1 MRTEQP
7 EPPANT
13 EPSAP
18 APSAPDG
25 AEQRGARRAV
35 TLFPVL
41 VLLAGAVGLLS
52 PGTFSGGGDAVPYLL
67 GVVMFCMGVTMTP
80 QDFKGVAQRPW
91 AVALG
96 LVAHYV
102 LMPGLGWLVAHVLHL
117 SPQLAAGVILVGC
130 APSGT
135 ASNVVTYLARGDV
148 ALSVSVATV
157 STVLAPLITPPLTL
171 LLAGEYLPVDAAS
184 MVADILKTVLLPVL
198 AGLLVRL
205 VAGRLVTRAL
215 PVLPWLSALTIA
227 VIVAVVVAGSAEAIK
242 SAAAMVLLA
251 VVLHNGLGLALG
263 YGAGRIGRLGAPAS
277 RAMAF
282 EVGMQNSGLAASLAG
297 AHFSPLAALPAA
309 VFSVWHNISGALA
322 AAWFA
327 RRDRAK
333 GPGTPG
339 PDTPANAAA
348 AGPGP
353 EAPADARPASAPSAS
368 ARTGS
373 AGETEGAEGTGDA
386 GTTGRAGSHGSGSG
400 AGDAGAAGA
409 TG

>member
-1 MRTEQP
+1 MSTERTEHHDT
-7 EPPANT
+7 AA
-13 EPSAP
+13 SATT
-18 APSAPDG
+18 AATGDRS
-25 AEQRGARRAV
+25 ARRAV
-35 TLFPVL
+35 TVFPVL
-41 VLLAGAVGLLS
+41 VLLAGALGLLL
-52 PGTFSGGGDAVPYLL
+52 PGSFAGWSEGVPYLL

-80 QDFKGVAQRPW
+80 EDFRGVAKRPW

-102 LMPGLGWLVAHVLHL
+102 IMPGLGWAIAHLLHL

-171 LLAGEYLPVDAAS
+171 LLAGEYLPVDAGS
-184 MVADILKTVLLPVL
+184 MVTDILKTVLLPVL
-198 AGLLVRL
+198 AGIVVRL
-205 VAGRLVTRAL
+205 VASRWVTRAL

-227 VIVAVVVAGSAEAIK
+227 VIVAVVVAGSADAIK
-242 SAAAMVLLA
+242 SAALLVFVA

-263 YGAGRIGRLGAPAS
+263 YGAGRLGRLGEGGS

-282 EVGMQNSGLAASLAG
+282 EVGMQNSGLAASLAT

-322 AAWFA
+322 AAWLS
-327 RRDRAK
+327 RRPR
-333 GPGTPG
+333 
-339 PDTPANAAA
+339 
-348 AGPGP
+348 
-353 EAPADARPASAPSAS
+353 
-368 ARTGS
+368 
-373 AGETEGAEGTGDA
+373 
-386 GTTGRAGSHGSGSG
+386 
-400 AGDAGAAGA
+400 
-409 TG
+409 